1 MRPPLTIQQLIDLI
15 EKAESRINSYWNFY
29 TIVVIAIV
37 GWLMSSQAPFS
48 LHQTIALTLALAT
61 FFCANFGV
69 MRAATIRIL
78 ALEDELAAV
87 ARETEFVGES
97 LKRVLSGTAMPG
109 RLGWS
114 YGLHIIVDVAVIF
127 AVWSKLT

>member
-1 MRPPLTIQQLIDLI
+1 MHQSLTIKELIELI

-37 GWLMSSQAPFS
+37 GWLMSSQTPFS
-48 LHQTIALTLALAT
+48 LHQTMALTLALVV

-97 LKRVLSGTAMPG
+97 LKRVLSRAAMPG

-114 YGLHIIVDVAVIF
+114 YGLHVIVDVTVIF